1 MAKQSTYSFYLKLIR
16 LIVLLF
22 INNANYGYTLKV
34 DGFTELTVFAGSKAR
49 LTCNATQWSDDVSL
63 IIWYRGITGKPLSS
77 LDTRRPSPTSSKAS
91 SILTSSSTSSSSSSS
106 SPSLSLST
114 SVSSTSPN
122 SDGHSP
128 DPTKYYFDATS
139 DPSVFII
146 DHLTES
152 DSGDY
157 RCRIDYRLSRTR
169 NYVVRLNVI
178 VLPEEVIITDYKG
191 LRVNQV
197 IGPVDEGTDLVLYCD
212 AFGKPEPSVS
222 WWMSDYTLLDDTYYK
237 SPRGSMRNEL
247 TLNSLNRSILM
258 KEIICRASNTNLTR
272 PKEESIF
279 IDLNLRPL
287 EVFLVPPDKQLSANK
302 QVAFECRTIG
312 SRPRPFISWW
322 LDGDKVTPLSE
333 TTNGDT
339 NVTINTA
346 IFIFKSYNNGKFFSC
361 RAENPNLDE
370 SSIDEGMIL
379 NIVYVPL
386 LKLTLGPNIK
396 GENIREGFDVYLEC
410 IINANP
416 RVFETSWMFE
426 GKPLIS
432 DPSKRIIIS
441 NQSLVLQNI
450 SKHSRGRYQCVG
462 RNEEGLGT
470 SNPLY
475 LRVQYIPV
483 CSGKHATKS
492 PMAIARNERARIV
505 CEVDSD
511 PDDVTFRWYLNNSS
525 ETIEIKSFTTNGTQS
540 ILSYSPRTRLSYG
553 SLLCLAENSIGKQ
566 KEPCIFHIIPAGP
579 PQPPANCFLS
589 NQSMTSILVNCEPG
603 DDGGLQQYF
612 TMEVIEANSQNSLI
626 NLTSK
631 DRPTFLVDRLPP
643 GSSIR
648 FNIYASNIKGKSAAI
663 SILGSTLGPPE
674 KQTSSTSTIADNEPV
689 DWLIWLIAIVLITL
703 MITILI
709 LIGLR
714 LIGNKGPNQNQ
725 GFVSIDYEAHPIRQ
739 EDVKSSPQMISAS
752 FKGQETC
759 DGYPTSTSIVYK
771 LNTSSLHTTVD
782 DIRYETGIET
792 SDYPATMF
800 LETTLFE
807 GSIDEASMEK
817 QFIPFG
823 KINLTQTQSNGP
835 DECSQIST
843 NDYSLRHI
851 YQFTDNTIK
860 DIPL

>member
-1 MAKQSTYSFYLKLIR
+1 M
-16 LIVLLF
+16 
-22 INNANYGYTLKV
+22 N
-34 DGFTELTVFAGSKAR
+34 E
-49 LTCNATQWSDDVSL
+49 
-63 IIWYRGITGKPLSS
+63 
-77 LDTRRPSPTSSKAS
+77 
-91 SILTSSSTSSSSSSS
+91 
-106 SPSLSLST
+106 
-114 SVSSTSPN
+114 
-122 SDGHSP
+122 
-128 DPTKYYFDATS
+128 
-139 DPSVFII
+139 
-146 DHLTES
+146 
-152 DSGDY
+152 
-157 RCRIDYRLSRTR
+157 R
-169 NYVVRLNVI
+169 N

-475 LRVQYIPV
+475 LRVQ
-483 CSGKHATKS
+483 S
-492 PMAIARNERARIV
+492 
-505 CEVDSD
+505 
-511 PDDVTFRWYLNNSS
+511 
-525 ETIEIKSFTTNGTQS
+525 
-540 ILSYSPRTRLSYG
+540 
-553 SLLCLAENSIGKQ
+553 
-566 KEPCIFHIIPAGP
+566 
-579 PQPPANCFLS
+579 
-589 NQSMTSILVNCEPG
+589 
-603 DDGGLQQYF
+603 
-612 TMEVIEANSQNSLI
+612 
-626 NLTSK
+626 
-631 DRPTFLVDRLPP
+631 
-643 GSSIR
+643 
-648 FNIYASNIKGKSAAI
+648 
-663 SILGSTLGPPE
+663 
-674 KQTSSTSTIADNEPV
+674 STIADNEPV

-851 YQFTDNTIK
+851 YQQFTDNTIK